1 MSNWSKWSMPDL
13 QCQIEQN
20 DQCLISNDKLIKII
34 NVWSPMSNW
43 LINRISV
50 INLFSAWKWVS
61 ALLSCRPFT
70 DHLTFT
76 KASSLHNHQIRLSC
90 YIFNDMIYM
99 LLFFY
104 FNKDYAYKLLSWIMV
119 VGSFFMKNA
128 MTLDTCFSINQPSLR
143 TKGIKSAA
151 WASHIVLQG

>member
-1 MSNWSKWSMPDL
+1 MSNIIAIYKKNAINYKSFQVPYCLSN
-13 QCQIEQN
+13 QIFKN
-20 DQCLISNDKLIKII
+20 DQCLIPNVKLIKMI

-90 YIFNDMIYM
+90 YVEWYDLYVT
-99 LLFFY
+99 FFY
-104 FNKDYAYKLLSWIMV
+104 FYKDYAYKLLSWIMV
-119 VGSFFMKNA
+119 AG
-128 MTLDTCFSINQPSLR
+128 
-143 TKGIKSAA
+143 
-151 WASHIVLQG
+151 